1 MGSIDTSGL
10 SRALAMAVALAITAG
25 YSGGASAQTKT
36 LNWLTYKPAGAGDAQ
51 AVTTQWFA
59 DAVDKRTKGA
69 VKVKIHWGG
78 SVAKINEIPDAVGKG
93 LGDMGDVVTPYF
105 PDKLPVN
112 NAISF
117 FIPQP
122 HSSAELGMLMEKWN
136 GKYPQFAGELARY
149 NLKAIGFRPLEPYG
163 MICTKPIRSLDGFK
177 GKRIRSYGFALPALI
192 KALGATPVSMGTPE
206 TYEALQRGILD
217 CSPIGPNLAHGW
229 KLDEVAKYYVDVPLG
244 ASWGHLIVVN
254 LNSWKSLD
262 PTAQATIQGVGT
274 EYLARY
280 VKQLDVEI
288 GNVKELWKKELK
300 VEVVP
305 FPREQLAEAAQNA
318 AVQKVR
324 QEWVDKVTK
333 LGLPGAEIA
342 KELAFH

>member
-1 MGSIDTSGL
+1 MRSIGVSGL
-10 SRALAMAVALAITAG
+10 STALATAVALAVTAG
-25 YSGGASAQTKT
+25 FGAGAAAQTKT

-59 DAVDKRTKGA
+59 DAVEKRTKGA
-69 VKVKIHWGG
+69 VKIKIHWGG

-105 PDKLPVN
+105 PDKMPVN

-122 HSSAELGMLMEKWN
+122 HSSVELGILMEKWN
-136 GKYPQFAGELARY
+136 GKYPQFAQELGRY
-149 NLKAIGFRPLEPYG
+149 NLKVVGFRPLEPYG
-163 MICTKPIRSLDGFK
+163 LICTKPVRSLDEFK

-192 KALGATPVSMGTPE
+192 KALGGTPVSMGTPE

-217 CSPIGPNLAHGW
+217 CSPIGPNLARGW
-229 KLDEVAKYYVDVPLG
+229 KFDEVAKYYVDVPLG

-262 PTAQATIQGVGT
+262 ATAQDIIQGVGT
-274 EYLARY
+274 EYLVHYTKA
-280 VKQLDVEI
+280 LDIEI
-288 GNVKELWKKELK
+288 EKIKELWKKELK

-305 FPREQLAEAAQNA
+305 FPREQLAKAAQNA
-318 AVQKVR
+318 DVQKVR
-324 QEWVDKVTK
+324 QEWVDKVSK
-333 LGLPGAEIA
+333 LGLPGADIA
-342 KELAFH
+342 DELAFQ